1 MLDYS
6 VTKGAPVPENPDAV
20 PGEILVKFKPKRAQV
35 AMDNTQAAQKIR
47 VASARRLKRIDWHVI
62 KVQGDRK
69 LKDVIMAYRQSPD
82 VLYAEPNYLL
92 HALDG
97 QYIPNDARFGQLWGM
112 HNTGQSGGT
121 PDADIDAPEAWH
133 SITTSGIVVAVI
145 DTGVDYNHLDLAA
158 NMWTNPGEIPGN
170 GIDDDG
176 NDLIDDVRG
185 WDFSNGDNDPMDDHG
200 HGTHCAGTIGA
211 VGNNA
216 LGVAGVC
223 WNVKIMPLKFLNSQ
237 GGGSTVD
244 AIEAIT
250 YATLMGAKV
259 MSNSWGR
266 ALLQPSSEGCHHCSG
281 RSRRPFCGGCR
292 Q

>member
-185 WDFSNGDNDPMDDHG
+185 WDFSNGDNDPMAVSY
-200 HGTHCAGTIGA
+200 TH
-211 VGNNA
+211 
-216 LGVAGVC
+216 L
-223 WNVKIMPLKFLNSQ
+223 
-237 GGGSTVD
+237 
-244 AIEAIT
+244 
-250 YATLMGAKV
+250 TLPTSDLV
-259 MSNSWGR
+259 
-266 ALLQPSSEGCHHCSG
+266 
-281 RSRRPFCGGCR
+281 
-292 Q
+292 